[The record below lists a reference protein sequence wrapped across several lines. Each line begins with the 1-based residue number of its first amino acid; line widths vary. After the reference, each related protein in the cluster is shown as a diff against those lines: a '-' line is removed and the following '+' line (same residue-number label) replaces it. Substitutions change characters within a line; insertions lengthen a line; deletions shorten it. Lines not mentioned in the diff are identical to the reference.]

1 MSEFAGK
8 GKKKERKDTS
18 QKMRENVDPSW
29 SIDNFNGRDCLYTS
43 LIWFCFYQFI
53 IMYF

>member
-18 QKMRENVDPSW
+18 QKMRENVDPS
-29 SIDNFNGRDCLYTS
+29 
-43 LIWFCFYQFI
+43 
-53 IMYF
+53 